1 MTSAAQPPLLICRHA
16 AWSSDMAAC
25 LEMALTAGV
34 FERQPIL
41 VLADAAVTLLLPGQD
56 GESNGLK
63 TLAKQVPAF
72 ELYGIDQVYADAA
85 ALAAHGIDAA
95 TLEHGIKP
103 LPAGRLAAL
112 MATAASVLV
121 F

>member
-1 MTSAAQPPLLICRHA
+1 MTTVTNQLLVICRHV
-16 AWSSDMAAC
+16 AWSADMAAC
-25 LEMALTAGV
+25 LEMTLTAGV
-34 FERQPIL
+34 FEQRPVL

-56 GESNGLK
+56 GEPYGLK

-85 ALAAHGIDAA
+85 ALIAHGIDAA

-103 LPAGRLAAL
+103 LPAERLAEL
-112 MATAASVLV
+112 MATTATVLV